1 MVNNLLKFEPDY
13 KPSSFY
19 TDRVL
24 QNVTKKGL
32 CYCIYI
38 EDKKL
43 DDGLLN
49 CSKIPRHY
57 PPKNKRLW
65 LFTYHF
71 LLSKMNVTQ
80 HKEYANAIAGLH
92 EWNYTTY
99 IRTYKWITPRQA
111 LDWGKM
117 IFNRRCVDAVF
128 TSIERDAQKMNHL
141 HLALATRKVDAMKL
155 KDKIVKAVNIS
166 DDHIGNIEP
175 IENKTQMLRYVSK
188 SMLQSNYANQ
198 SYEYLF

>member
-1 MVNNLLKFEPDY
+1 MANNLLKFDPEY

-19 TDRVL
+19 INRVL

-32 CYCIYI
+32 CYYIYI

-65 LFTYHF
+65 LSTNHF

-80 HKEYANAIAGLH
+80 HREYADAIAGLH

-111 LDWGKM
+111 LLG
-117 IFNRRCVDAVF
+117 
-128 TSIERDAQKMNHL
+128 
-141 HLALATRKVDAMKL
+141 
-155 KDKIVKAVNIS
+155 
-166 DDHIGNIEP
+166 
-175 IENKTQMLRYVSK
+175 
-188 SMLQSNYANQ
+188 
-198 SYEYLF
+198 